1 MTELKSNIIDI
12 IENWGLSYS
21 MGNSLFHILNSKD
34 EDVSE
39 LDELKKALF
48 FLQKRINILEKN
60 AGDFENY
67 PNDKIRLKNIDFKCI
82 SLKDRS
88 DRREWV
94 DSHLPKFGIN
104 YKYHDALKN
113 NENYKYLKF
122 SPNYKSGGIGCTT
135 THYDLL
141 KNYSGTKILGVF
153 EDDVQLSEDF
163 LDRFKYI
170 EENFNLEW
178 DMFFLSSF
186 YHLNDDKSRWHNTG
200 DFEFTNI
207 KYIHRVYGSFCT
219 HSYLVNPKSIDKIL
233 SLMEENM
240 SKSHAIDHLYI
251 LIQPQLNCY
260 SFTPGMATQIISTS
274 DIDHKVKDQSEFE
287 KIVGRHYFA
296 NKLEDFNYDEYFK
309 K

>member
-1 MTELKSNIIDI
+1 MIDLKSNIVDI

-21 MGNSLFHILNSKD
+21 TGNSLFYILNSKN
-34 EDVSE
+34 EDVTE
-39 LDELKKALF
+39 LGELKKSLF
-48 FLQKRINILEKN
+48 FLQKRIDTLEKN
-60 AGDFENY
+60 IDHLENF
-67 PNDKIRLKNIDFKCI
+67 PKDKIRLKNIDFKCI
-82 SLKDRS
+82 NLKDRS

-94 DSHLPKFGIN
+94 DSHLPKFDIQ
-104 YKYHDALKN
+104 YKYHNALKN

-122 SPNYKSGGIGCTT
+122 SPNYKPGNIGCAT

-141 KNYSGTKILGVF
+141 KNYSGTKVLGIF

-186 YHLNDDKSRWHNTG
+186 YHLNDDKLRWHKTG
-200 DFEFTNI
+200 DFEFTDI

-219 HSYLVNPKSIDKIL
+219 HAYLVNPKSIDKIL
-233 SLMEENM
+233 TLMEENM
-240 SKSHAIDHLYI
+240 DKSFAIDHLYI

-260 SFTPGMATQIISTS
+260 SFTPGMATQIVSTS

-287 KIVGRHYFA
+287 KIVGGHYFI